1 MIKIGITGGIGSGK
15 STISD
20 MLRKKGFSIIDAD
33 IVAREVLKIYPEIL
47 QKVKEQFGKE
57 FFNEKGEL
65 KRKEFGNYIFAVEER
80 RKKYENI
87 IMPFII
93 EYIFINLDKFKEEGK
108 QVCFV
113 DAATLIENNLH
124 KHMDVNILVWVD
136 SKTQIERVKNRDHL
150 TEEQVIDRIS
160 SQMPLEDKKKV
171 CDFIIDNSKTLEYT
185 EKELYRALREIGK
198 KYRGV
203 ECLKL

>member
-1 MIKIGITGGIGSGK
+1 MLKIGITGGIGSGK

-20 MLRKKGFSIIDAD
+20 MLRKKEFSIIDAD
-33 IVAREVLKIYPEIL
+33 IIAREVLRIYPEIL

-65 KRKEFGNYIFAVEER
+65 KRKEFGNYIFALEER

-93 EYIFINLDKFKEEGK
+93 EYIFIKLDKLKEEGK

-124 KHMDVNILVWVD
+124 KRMDVNILVWVD

-150 TEEQVIDRIS
+150 TEEQVINRIS

-171 CDFIIDNSKTLEYT
+171 CDFIIDNSKTIEYT

>member
-33 IVAREVLKIYPEIL
+33 IVAREVLRIYPEIL

-57 FFNEKGEL
+57 FFNEKGEF

-93 EYIFINLDKFKEEGK
+93 EYIFIKLDRLKEEGK

-150 TEEQVIDRIS
+150 TVEQVIDRLS

-171 CDFIIDNSKTLEYT
+171 CDFIIDNSKTLEHT

>member
-1 MIKIGITGGIGSGK
+1 VLKIGITGGIGSGK

-33 IVAREVLKIYPEIL
+33 IVAREVLRIYPEIL

-65 KRKEFGNYIFAVEER
+65 KRKEFGNYIFALEER

-93 EYIFINLDKFKEEGK
+93 EYIFIKLDKLKEEGK

-124 KHMDVNILVWVD
+124 KRMDVNILVWVD

-150 TEEQVIDRIS
+150 TEEQVINRIS

-185 EKELYRALREIGK
+185 EKELYRALKEIGK

>member
-1 MIKIGITGGIGSGK
+1 MLKIGITGGIGSGK

-20 MLRKKGFSIIDAD
+20 MLRKQGLSIIDAD
-33 IVAREVLKIYPEIL
+33 IVAREVLIIYPEIL
-47 QKVKEQFGKE
+47 QKVREQFGKE
-57 FFNEKGEL
+57 FFNENGEL
-65 KRKEFGNYIFAVEER
+65 KRKEFGNYIFAAEER
-80 RKKYENI
+80 REEYENI
-87 IMPFII
+87 IMPFIK
-93 EYIFINLDKFKEEGK
+93 ECIFTNLDKFKKEGK

-124 KHMDVNILVWVD
+124 KYMDVNILVWVD
-136 SKTQIERVKNRDHL
+136 LKTQIERVRNRDAL

-160 SQMPLEDKKKV
+160 SQMPLEDKKRL
-171 CDFIIDNSKTLEYT
+171 CDFIIDNSKTLEHT

>member
-1 MIKIGITGGIGSGK
+1 MLKIGITGGIGSGK

-33 IVAREVLKIYPEIL
+33 IVAREVLRIYPEIL

-80 RKKYENI
+80 RKKYEKI

-93 EYIFINLDKFKEEGK
+93 EYIFINLDKLKEEGK

-124 KHMDVNILVWVD
+124 KHMNVNILVWVD
-136 SKTQIERVKNRDHL
+136 SKTQIERVKSRDHL

-185 EKELYRALREIGK
+185 EKELYKALREIGK

>member
-1 MIKIGITGGIGSGK
+1 MLKIGITGGIGSGK

-33 IVAREVLKIYPEIL
+33 IVAREVLRIYPEIL

-65 KRKEFGNYIFAVEER
+65 KRKEFGNYIFALEER

-93 EYIFINLDKFKEEGK
+93 EYIFIKLDKLKEEGK

-124 KHMDVNILVWVD
+124 KRMDVNILVWVD

-150 TEEQVIDRIS
+150 TEEQVINRIS

-185 EKELYRALREIGK
+185 EKELYRALKEIGK

>member
-1 MIKIGITGGIGSGK
+1 MLKIGITGGIGSGK

-33 IVAREVLKIYPEIL
+33 IVAREVLRIYPEIL

-93 EYIFINLDKFKEEGK
+93 EYIFINLDKLKEEGK

-124 KHMDVNILVWVD
+124 KHMNVNILVWVD
-136 SKTQIERVKNRDHL
+136 SKTQIERVKSRDHL

-185 EKELYRALREIGK
+185 EKELYKALREIGK